1 VVDEAGSRSR
11 GSAGT
16 PKRVAAG
23 SPQWGSAGR
32 PPAGSP
38 QRGSADSPPGGNSAA
53 ASPNLQAGQV
63 EVVRHVDAGAVGV
76 PPEVAA
82 RYAVPAVEAVAWTDA
97 VAVLQHVGE
106 RQTSGHT

>member
-1 VVDEAGSRSR
+1 MVHEAGSRSR

-32 PPAGSP
+32 PPAG
-38 QRGSADSPPGGNSAA
+38 NSVA
-53 ASPNLQAGQV
+53 ASSNLLAGQV

-76 PPEVAA
+76 PPEVAP
-82 RYAVPAVEAVAWTDA
+82 RYAVPAVEAAAWTDA
-97 VAVLQHVGE
+97 VAVVQHVGE
-106 RQTSGHT
+106 RQTSRHT